1 MNPALSAGELCT
13 RAVVVAE
20 RELALTHAARLM
32 REHHVG
38 CLVVVDETA
47 PGRRPLGLLTD
58 RDIVTAV
65 VARDVGASTLRVG
78 DVMSSGPVIV
88 RETDSLL
95 DALAAMRRAGA
106 RRVPVVDERG
116 LLQGLLALD
125 DVIETI
131 GQQMSMLV
139 QVLVAARQREP
150 QRRP

>member
-1 MNPALSAGELCT
+1 MNPAMSAGDLCT
-13 RAVVVAE
+13 REVVVA
-20 RELALTHAARLM
+20 RRDLDLTDAARLM

-38 CLVVVDETA
+38 CLVIVDEGIE
-47 PGRRPLGLLTD
+47 GRQPAGLLTD

-65 VARDVGASTLRVG
+65 VARGVDASSLRAG
-78 DVMSSGPVIV
+78 DMMSSGLVV
-88 RETDSLL
+88 ARETDSLL

-106 RRVPVVDERG
+106 RRVPVVDGRG

-131 GQQMSMLV
+131 GEQMSMLV
-139 QVLVAARQREP
+139 QVLAAARQREP